1 MKQRNQ
7 LGLTTPTDC
16 VKKTYSMK
24 TGLAI
29 GILMTTSPE
38 HQNTHTVCRLAE
50 ALLSAGHA
58 VELFL
63 MDDGVY
69 NLVSIPKAGSPSSLL
84 QTAQSKGLKI
94 SLCTQSAE
102 TRGISEEES
111 LHGVAWRSQHELSK
125 IVAGSDR
132 FLAFGI

>member
-1 MKQRNQ
+1 MEN
-7 LGLTTPTDC
+7 GSAS
-16 VKKTYSMK
+16 KKR
-24 TGLAI
+24 LAF

-38 HQNTHTVCRLAE
+38 HQNSHTVCRLAE

-69 NLVSIPKAGSPSSLL
+69 NLLSIPKAGSPSSRL
-84 QTAQSKGLKI
+84 QEVQSKGLKI

-102 TRGISEEES
+102 NRGLSES
-111 LHGVAWRSQHELSK
+111 DCLAGAAWRSQHELSR
-125 IVAGSDR
+125 IVAGADR
-132 FLAFGI
+132 FLTFGS

>member
-1 MKQRNQ
+1 
-7 LGLTTPTDC
+7 
-16 VKKTYSMK
+16 MK

-69 NLVSIPKAGSPSSLL
+69 NLVPVPKAGSPSSLL
-84 QTAQSKGLKI
+84 QSAQNKGLKI

-102 TRGISEEES
+102 SRGVSEKES
-111 LHGVAWRSQHELSK
+111 LPRAAWRSQHELSK

-132 FLAFGI
+132 FLTFGS